1 MITGKKL
8 MYRLWIW
15 FGKNCKWNYKIYRLW
30 ISIGEL
36 FYWKRR
42 LEIEMDGEDL

>member
-1 MITGKKL
+1 
-8 MYRLWIW
+8 MYRIWIW
-15 FGKNCKWNYKIYRLW
+15 FGKNCKWNYSIYRLW
-30 ISIGEL
+30 ISIGEH

>member
-1 MITGKKL
+1 M
-8 MYRLWIW
+8 MYKVWIW
-15 FGKNCKWNYKIYRLW
+15 FGKNSKWNYKIYRLW